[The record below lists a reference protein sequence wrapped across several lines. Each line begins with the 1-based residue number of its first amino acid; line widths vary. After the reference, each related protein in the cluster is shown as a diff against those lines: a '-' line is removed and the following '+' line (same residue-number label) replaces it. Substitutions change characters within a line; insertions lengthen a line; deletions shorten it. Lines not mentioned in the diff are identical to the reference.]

1 MKLSWPLATSGQLNL
16 PFIVHCHK
24 IPPVNF
30 QTKKIRSD
38 HYIRRREIAKNALS
52 WIFKKIKSH
61 FILFAIIVF
70 GFLIIYTAITKAIDT
85 ISTLSVKNILLSI
98 VSSPIKQDEY
108 GHTNFLLLGIGGGE
122 HDGAEL
128 TDSIIVASLDNKNN
142 LIPMISI
149 PRDLYVE
156 DTKIGNDR
164 INRYYELTKLTYENE
179 GYDESEAQTLAL
191 EDTSAKIGEI
201 LGIDIQY
208 YALADFNG
216 FTEIIDAIDGIDIYL
231 EEDFYDNQY
240 PIGETGFYETFS
252 LPAGENHLDGEDAL
266 KYARSRKTTS
276 DFDRGLRQQT
286 ILNAIKEKAL
296 STGVLTSPSKIKN
309 LYEAVSN
316 NFVTNL
322 SLTEMASLGEMA
334 DEFGQDSMLS
344 QVIND
349 DPGKVGG
356 FLYTPPREEY
366 NGSFV
371 LVPSAEDYSEIQ
383 LFTNFF
389 FYHTEIYKEN
399 LPIQVVNSS
408 ETEGM
413 ATDTMVYLT
422 RYGLNIARWGNAPRI
437 GEIATSVFDLGIT
450 PNLESETINALLQ
463 LIPTAT
469 IQEAIPENY
478 SPANWDSEAE
488 ILIEL
493 GSNFTQFYEENY
505 EKKFYYWVQ

>member
-1 MKLSWPLATSGQLNL
+1 MD
-16 PFIVHCHK
+16 
-24 IPPVNF
+24 F

-38 HYIRRREIAKNALS
+38 HYIRRRETAKKTLS
-52 WIFKKIKSH
+52 WISRNIKSH
-61 FILFAIIVF
+61 FIVFAIIVGGLF
-70 GFLIIYTAITKAIDT
+70 VTYTVFAKAIDT
-85 ISTLSVKNILLSI
+85 LSTLSVKNVLLSI
-98 VSSPIKQDEY
+98 VSSPVKQDEY
-108 GHTNFLLLGIGGGE
+108 GHTNFLLLGIGGGD

-128 TDSIIVASLDNKNN
+128 TDSIIVASLDDENN
-142 LIPMISI
+142 LVPMISI

-156 DTKIGNDR
+156 DEKIGNDR
-164 INRYYELTKLTYENE
+164 INRYYELTKSTYESE

-191 EDTSAKIGEI
+191 EDTSVKIGEI
-201 LGIDIQY
+201 LGIEIQY
-208 YALADFNG
+208 YALVDFDG
-216 FTEIIDAIDGIDIYL
+216 FTELVDAMDGIDVYL
-231 EEDFYDNQY
+231 EESFYDDQY
-240 PIGETGFYETFS
+240 PIGETTLYETFS
-252 LPAGENHLDGEDAL
+252 LPAGENHLDGDSAL

-316 NFVTNL
+316 NFITNI
-322 SLTEMASLGEMA
+322 SLTEMASLGKMA
-334 DEFGQDSMLS
+334 DDFGQDSMLS

-371 LVPSAEDYSEIQ
+371 LVPSAGDYSEIQ

-389 FYHTEIYKEN
+389 FYHTKIYQEN
-399 LPIQVVNSS
+399 IPIQVVNSS
-408 ETEGM
+408 KTEGM

-422 RYGLNIARWGNAPRI
+422 RYGLNIARWGNAPATRMD
-437 GEIATSVFDLGIT
+437 ETATSVFDLGVT
-450 PNLESETINALLQ
+450 PSLESETLNALTQ

-469 IQEAIPENY
+469 TQTIIPEDY

-505 EKKFYYWVQ
+505 EKRFYYWVQ